1 MSDQIAHSS
10 KSMMETLIPSLIY
23 TIMSSID
30 YDPCQDPGYLP
41 SSAQTHP
48 SRLSLWDAITRSVN
62 ILYLPTVQGSQ
73 LKEPLPGFLLKVAH
87 TWQ

>member
-30 YDPCQDPGYLP
+30 YDPCQDPGYLL

-48 SRLSLWDAITRSVN
+48 SKLSL
-62 ILYLPTVQGSQ
+62 
-73 LKEPLPGFLLKVAH
+73 
-87 TWQ
+87 